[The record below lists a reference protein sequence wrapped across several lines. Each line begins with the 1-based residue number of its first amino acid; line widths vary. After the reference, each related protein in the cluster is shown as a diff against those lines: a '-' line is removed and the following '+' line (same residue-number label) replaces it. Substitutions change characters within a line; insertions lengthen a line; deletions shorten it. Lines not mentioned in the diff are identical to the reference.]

1 MTYSIEPASPG
12 TRRRM
17 KHKKASDAYQLHSIF
32 PTIQG
37 EGSFKGMPS
46 LFVRFAHCNLN
57 CSFCDTDF
65 SFKES
70 ISEGELISRIGN
82 GLVDHKLRHIVFTG
96 GEPMI
101 QLNREFIER
110 IRKELNEFV
119 PGRHLTIQ
127 IETNGCFDLPP
138 SPLLEERSDLYKE
151 EIESNCLFGS
161 MFIPSFVEV
170 AKWDWN
176 DILSFIQGSDTP
188 ETQKGFLRMHPY
200 LFVTCSP
207 KYRETN
213 RGWQDIHLSACHEL
227 KLVIS
232 KDTTLAEVKEVE
244 KQFTTPSQFGRCILP
259 SSYFT
264 PEAKY
269 LSPEMPPDAKV
280 VSEIDLNK
288 LPSFGR
294 ALILLRELGGHGW
307 RLSLQDHKVWGC
319 D

>member
-1 MTYSIEPASPG
+1 MTYASPG

-127 IETNGCFDLPP
+127 IETNGYFDLPP
-138 SPLLEERSDLYKE
+138 SPLLEERSDLYIE

-161 MFIPSFVEV
+161 
-170 AKWDWN
+170 
-176 DILSFIQGSDTP
+176 
-188 ETQKGFLRMHPY
+188 GFLRMHPY